1 MRLKRYKS
9 MGTSR
14 GMMIVSSSVAL
25 AVAITTTLLW
35 SGIVAVAAPVFD
47 SATISVKR
55 VDETKFV
62 EDPVESAKFTP
73 IDGSV
78 IDSNPKLKEAMAGA
92 DENFEILSGAVG
104 YSVPVDD
111 VYKVSISETEL
122 DSLKSLLPAGSTK
135 QLVNDEKYISTYD
148 SLNLQQ
154 DGKYYIVTIITV
166 GTQ

>member
-1 MRLKRYKS
+1 
-9 MGTSR
+9 MGLSR
-14 GMMIVSSSVAL
+14 RTLVVPSSIAL
-25 AVAITTTLLW
+25 AAAITTTLLW

-55 VDETKFV
+55 VDETRLA

-73 IDGSV
+73 IAGTV
-78 IDSNPKLKEAMAGA
+78 TDSNPKLKEAMAGA

-111 VYKVSISETEL
+111 VYKVGISESEL

-135 QLVNDEKYISTYD
+135 QLANDEKYVSTYD

-154 DGKYYIVTIITV
+154 NGKYYVVTIITV